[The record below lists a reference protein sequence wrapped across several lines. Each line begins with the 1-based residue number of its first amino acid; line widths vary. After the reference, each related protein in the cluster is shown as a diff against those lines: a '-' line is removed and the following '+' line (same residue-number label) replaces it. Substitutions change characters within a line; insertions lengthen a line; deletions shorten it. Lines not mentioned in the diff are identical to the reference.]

1 MRSMATSIM
10 RDDFTPAQ
18 SLQCMEVWGGNGPAE
33 ETFALPG
40 LAVWLHSKPF
50 QNAAGGGDVYYFSAC
65 SPGIIARVALADV
78 SGHGDGASDLA
89 QTLRELMQKHVTRWD
104 QTEFM
109 QELNRAFGASQGR
122 LPEQQDGLPLEGAK
136 FATSTILGYYRYHR
150 RLLVTNAGHLPP
162 LHYSAF
168 DGDWQFL
175 DVQARSYEP
184 TFTGLPLGLIPGTH
198 YSQSMFQLER
208 GDLVVLYTDGVTE
221 TVNASGAELDSQGLL
236 AMARAAPIGR
246 PGEFGVSLLEAARQF
261 GSGSNQADDQTL
273 IVIGC
278 EA

>member
-1 MRSMATSIM
+1 M
-10 RDDFTPAQ
+10 RDDVTPDR

-33 ETFALPG
+33 ETFTLPG
-40 LAVWLHSKPF
+40 LAIWLHSKPY
-50 QNAAGGGDVYYFSAC
+50 QDATGGGDVYYFSAC

-78 SGHGDGASDLA
+78 SGHGDGASELA
-89 QTLRELMQKHVTRWD
+89 QTLRGLMQKYVTRWD

-109 QELNRAFGASQGR
+109 QELNRAFGTSQGC

-162 LHYSAF
+162 LHYSAL
-168 DGDWQFL
+168 DGGWQFL
-175 DVQARSYEP
+175 DAQARSYEP
-184 TFTGLPLGLIPGTH
+184 TLAGLPLGLIPGTH
-198 YSQSMFQLER
+198 YSQTMFQLVR

-236 AMARAAPIGR
+236 TMARATPIGR
-246 PGEFGVSLLEAARQF
+246 PAELGVSLLEAVRQF
-261 GSGSNQADDQTL
+261 GAGSNQADDQTL